1 MLVQARGAE
10 DLDLRS
16 WIEGLAFVQG
26 GRLVPARAS
35 YRFRSTDLRDVGLLV
50 RFRPGNPAMDLRAE
64 WTGIAYSIPYDASP
78 VVIGLKPLPA
88 GVHQARIYA
97 FGKLV
102 GVLPYEVE

>member
-1 MLVQARGAE
+1 
-10 DLDLRS
+10 
-16 WIEGLAFVQG
+16 
-26 GRLVPARAS
+26 
-35 YRFRSTDLRDVGLLV
+35 
-50 RFRPGNPAMDLRAE
+50 
-64 WTGIAYSIPYDASP
+64 